1 MSFLATQSPPAAD
14 EERPVANDGW
24 FPDLRPAQ
32 IRALARLDGTV
43 TPARL
48 RGAIATAM
56 AEVNAQLAD
65 YKARHLAAGACDLE
79 CVPGPE
85 VGDEPVALLHYRNA
99 IASHLQAHL
108 AEQYRSFDTTASGD
122 KNAEAL
128 EATTAQHR
136 RNLHWAIA
144 ALCGRPRT
152 TVELI

>member
-1 MSFLATQSPPAAD
+1 MSFLATQSPPPAD
-14 EERPVANDGW
+14 EERQVSNDGW
-24 FPDLRPAQ
+24 FPDLKPAH
-32 IRALARLDGTV
+32 IRALARFDGTV

-48 RGAIATAM
+48 RAAIATAM
-56 AEVNAQLAD
+56 AEVNAQLVD
-65 YKARHLAAGACDLE
+65 YKASHLAAGVCDLE

-85 VGDEPVALLHYRNA
+85 VGDEPLALVHYRNA
-99 IASHLQAHL
+99 IASHIQANL
-108 AEQYRSFDTTASGD
+108 AEQYRGFDTTASGD

-128 EATTAQHR
+128 ETTADQHR